1 MVNKG
6 LRCPRKVNMFN
17 LKIIKKKKKK
27 KKSKFLIYADFVSI
41 LVPEDNGM
49 SRLT

>member
-27 KKSKFLIYADFVSI
+27 NQNS
-41 LVPEDNGM
+41 
-49 SRLT
+49 